1 MSSLTT
7 NTANDARSE
16 VLLLGT
22 VVLAMTDLATVLA
35 GLVLV
40 VTEGT
45 VKGSKLTELVSLEFV
60 LAFGDRGGSLNDIVD
75 KLLGLVDLLLSIC
88 HDQAVQVLL
97 LVTGVSCVRPS
108 FTLLDGTFSANG
120 DLCARLRFH
129 LFESVSTRSN
139 K

>member
-60 LAFGDRGGSLNDIVD
+60 LAFGDRGGLQHVNVVSE
-75 KLLGLVDLLLSIC
+75 KGLGRYLQS
-88 HDQAVQVLL
+88 Q
-97 LVTGVSCVRPS
+97 
-108 FTLLDGTFSANG
+108 
-120 DLCARLRFH
+120 
-129 LFESVSTRSN
+129 
-139 K
+139 